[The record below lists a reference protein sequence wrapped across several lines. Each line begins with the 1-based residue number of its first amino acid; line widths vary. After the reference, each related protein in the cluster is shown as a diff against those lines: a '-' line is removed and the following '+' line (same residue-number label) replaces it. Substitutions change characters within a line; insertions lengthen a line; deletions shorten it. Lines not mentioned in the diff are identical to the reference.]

1 MTVADEFF
9 SQAQAEMRAA
19 EMRATARR
27 FGGVAAGVAI
37 IALIGVGGW
46 QWQIH
51 RHHQAQAEASGRYY
65 TAMEALQ
72 APQPDAAKRTQVEKT
87 QEAVLADLA
96 AKAPGAT
103 REFAAIRLAQL
114 KAQAGDL
121 AGARK
126 VWQGVIDTKDANPAF
141 TALARLLLLNSHID
155 DSDTTET
162 RKGFELLAANP
173 GPWRAFAQEGLAA
186 LDLRADATPK
196 QHEEARSLLTGL
208 AQSPDAPDGVRQRAS
223 ILLQTFGGAG

>member
-1 MTVADEFF
+1 MADEFF

-27 FGGVAAGVAI
+27 FGGVAAGVALV
-37 IALIGVGGW
+37 ALVGVGAW

-72 APQPDAAKRTQVEKT
+72 APQPDAAARARSEKENAT
-87 QEAVLADLA
+87 ILADLA
-96 AKAPGAT
+96 KNAPGTT
-103 REFAAIRLAQL
+103 RGFAAVRLAQL
-114 KAQAGDL
+114 RAQSGDVD
-121 AGARK
+121 GARK
-126 VWQGVIDTKDANPAF
+126 AWQGVVDDRDEDPSLQ
-141 TALARLLLLNSHID
+141 ALARLLLLNSHID
-155 DSDTTET
+155 DPDPAET
-162 RKGFELLAANP
+162 RKGLELLAANP

-186 LDLRADATPK
+186 LDLRYGTTPQ
-196 QHEEARSLLTGL
+196 QHDEARRLLTAL

-223 ILLQTFGGAG
+223 ILLQTLGGAG

>member
-1 MTVADEFF
+1 VADEFF

-27 FGGVAAGVAI
+27 FGGVAVGVALV
-37 IALIGVGGW
+37 ALIGVGGW

-72 APQPDAAKRTQVEKT
+72 APQPDAAARSQSEKAN
-87 QEAVLADLA
+87 QAVLADLA
-96 AKAPGAT
+96 SKAPGAT
-103 REFAAIRLAQL
+103 RGFAAIRLAQL
-114 KAQAGDL
+114 KAQAGDVD
-121 AGARK
+121 GARK
-126 VWQGVIDTKDANPAF
+126 AWQGVIDDKDENASLRD
-141 TALARLLLLNSHID
+141 LARLLLLNSHID
-155 DSDTTET
+155 DANPTET
-162 RKGFELLAANP
+162 RKGFEVLAASA

-186 LDLRADATPK
+186 LDLRADATAK
-196 QHEEARSLLTGL
+196 QHDEARSLLMGL

>member
-1 MTVADEFF
+1 MADEFF

-19 EMRATARR
+19 ELRATARR
-27 FGGVAAGVAI
+27 FGGVAIGVAV

-65 TAMEALQ
+65 RAMEALQ
-72 APQPDAAKRTQVEKT
+72 APQPDAALRAQSEKEN
-87 QEAVLADLA
+87 QAVLADLA
-96 AKAPGAT
+96 STAPGAT
-103 REFAAIRLAQL
+103 RSFSAIRLAQL
-114 KAQAGDL
+114 MAQKGDM

-126 VWQGVIDTKDANPAF
+126 AWQGVIDTADVNPSLK
-141 TALARLLLLNSHID
+141 ALARLLLLNSHIND
-155 DSDTTET
+155 ADVTET
-162 RKGFELLAANP
+162 RKQLELLAASS
-173 GPWRAFAQEGLAA
+173 GPWRAFAQESLVA
-186 LDLRADATPK
+186 LDLRADASPK
-196 QHEEARSLLTGL
+196 QHDEAHSLLLGL

>member
-1 MTVADEFF
+1 MADEFF

-27 FGGVAAGVAI
+27 FGGVAVGIALV
-37 IALIGVGGW
+37 ALIGVGGW
-46 QWQIH
+46 QWQVH

-72 APQPDAAKRTQVEKT
+72 APQPDAAARAQSEKAN
-87 QEAVLADLA
+87 EAILADLA
-96 AKAPGAT
+96 KDAPGAT
-103 REFAAIRLAQL
+103 RGFAAIRLAQL
-114 KAQAGDL
+114 RAQSGDL
-121 AGARK
+121 DGARK
-126 VWQGVIDTKDANPAF
+126 AWQGVVDDKDENPSLQ
-141 TALARLLLLNSHID
+141 ALARLMLLNSHID
-155 DSDTTET
+155 DRDPTET
-162 RKGFELLAANP
+162 RKGFELLAANA

-186 LDLRADATPK
+186 LDLRPDATPK
-196 QHEEARSLLTGL
+196 QHAEARSLLMGL